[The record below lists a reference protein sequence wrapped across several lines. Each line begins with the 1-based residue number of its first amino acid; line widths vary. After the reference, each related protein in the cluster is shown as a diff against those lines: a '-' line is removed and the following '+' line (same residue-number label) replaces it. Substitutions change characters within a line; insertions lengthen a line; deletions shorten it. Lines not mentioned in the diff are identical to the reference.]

1 MLVRS
6 KRKYFLRDILNL
18 SQFTID
24 FPKTDVKLITLI
36 GEYHNEKIECGSYP
50 DEDIINIADYLKNIS
65 PSVNKKVI
73 LEYDKFLCSSESIVE
88 CSLNIKYTL
97 ENIDF
102 KKYKNIKK
110 IAMDFRTQFLGLKN
124 QYILY
129 SNPELILG
137 YSTKDILNIYVDT
150 FFLQI
155 SEKSKFLKGEKYN
168 KFVNILFSD
177 YLPRIN
183 SRFENMGRIIS
194 DKWDEMSEKDKNDNI
209 ISLKKLWSD
218 LSDYYILREFFK
230 DENIEEYVIIVGK
243 NHYDNI
249 YNYLK
254 TLHNFTHI
262 LHKTAT
268 IDKSG
273 KINCITTENILEY
286 RKKEIEYELNKA
298 Y

>member
-24 FPKTDVKLITLI
+24 FPKTDKKLITLI
-36 GEYHNEKIECGSYP
+36 GEYHNEKIECGSRS
-50 DEDIINIADYLKNIS
+50 EDIINIADYLKNIS
-65 PSVNKKVI
+65 PSVNKKVV
-73 LEYDKFLCSSESIVE
+73 LEYDKFLCSSESIAE
-88 CSLNIKYTL
+88 CSLNIKYIL

-110 IAMDFRTQFLGLKN
+110 VAMDFRTQFLGLKN

-129 SNPELILG
+129 NNPELILG
-137 YSTKDILNIYVDT
+137 YYTKDILNIYVDT

-155 SEKSKFLKGEKYN
+155 TEKSKFLKSEKYN

-183 SRFENMGRIIS
+183 SQFENLGRLIS
-194 DKWDEMSEKDKNDNI
+194 DKWGEMPEKDKNDVI
-209 ISLKKLWSD
+209 FSLKNVWSD
-218 LSDYYILREFFK
+218 LSDYYIIREFFK
-230 DENIEEYVIIVGK
+230 VEDIDEYVIIVGK
-243 NHYDNI
+243 KHYDNI
-249 YNYLK
+249 YNFLI
-254 TLHNFTHI
+254 TLPNFTYI
-262 LHKTAT
+262 LNKTAT
-268 IDKSG
+268 ITKSG
-273 KINCITTENILEY
+273 KINCLTTENILEY
-286 RKKEIEYELNKA
+286 IKKEVEYELSKA

>member
-24 FPKTDVKLITLI
+24 FPKTDVKFITLI
-36 GEYHNEKIECGSYP
+36 GEYHNEKIECGSHP
-50 DEDIINIADYLKNIS
+50 EEDIINIADYLKNIS
-65 PSVNKKVI
+65 PEINKKVI
-73 LEYDKFLCSSESIVE
+73 LEYDKFLCSSESIIE

-110 IAMDFRTQFLGLKN
+110 IAIDFRTQFLGLKN

-129 SNPELILG
+129 NNPELIIK

-155 SEKSKFLKGEKYN
+155 TEKSKFLKGEKYN

-183 SRFENMGRIIS
+183 SRFENLGRVIS
-194 DKWDEMSEKDKNDNI
+194 DKWSEMSEKEKNDNI

-230 DENIEEYVIIVGK
+230 DENIDEYIIIVGK

-249 YNYLK
+249 FNYLK
-254 TLHNFTHI
+254 TLPNFTYI
-262 LHKTAT
+262 LNKTAT
-268 IDKSG
+268 VNKSG

-286 RKKEIEYELNKA
+286 RKKEVEYELSKA

>member
-24 FPKTDVKLITLI
+24 FPKTDKKLITLI
-36 GEYHNEKIECGSYP
+36 GEYHNEKIDCGLRP
-50 DEDIINIADYLKNIS
+50 DEDIINISDYLKNIS
-65 PSVNKKVI
+65 PNVNKKVV
-73 LEYDKFLCSSESIVE
+73 LEYDRFLCSSESIVE

-110 IAMDFRTQFLGLKN
+110 IPIDFRTQFLGLKN
-124 QYILY
+124 QYVLY
-129 SNPELILG
+129 NKSDIISA
-137 YSTKDILNIYVDT
+137 YSTKDVLNIYVDT

-155 SEKSKFLKGEKYN
+155 TEKSKFLKGEKYN

-183 SRFENMGRIIS
+183 SRFENLGKLIF
-194 DKWDEMSEKDKNDNI
+194 DKWSEMSEKDKNDVI
-209 ISLKKLWSD
+209 FSLKKLWSD
-218 LSDYYILREFFK
+218 LSDYYIIREFFK
-230 DENIEEYVIIVGK
+230 DEDVEEYIIVVGK

-254 TLHNFTHI
+254 TLSNFTYI
-262 LHKTAT
+262 LDRTAT
-268 IDKSG
+268 VDKSG
-273 KINCITTENILEY
+273 KINCITTENMLEY
-286 RKKEIEYELNKA
+286 RKKEIEYELSKA

>member
-24 FPKTDVKLITLI
+24 FPKTDKKLITLI

-50 DEDIINIADYLKNIS
+50 DEDVINIADYLKNIS
-65 PSVNKKVI
+65 SSVNKKVV

-129 SNPELILG
+129 NNPELILG

-155 SEKSKFLKGEKYN
+155 EEKSKFLKGEKYN
-168 KFVNILFSD
+168 KFINILFSD
-177 YLPRIN
+177 YLPKIN
-183 SRFENMGRIIS
+183 SQFQNLGRLIS
-194 DKWDEMSEKDKNDNI
+194 DKWGEMSEKDKNDVI
-209 ISLKKLWSD
+209 ISLKNVWSD
-218 LSDYYILREFFK
+218 LSDYYIIREFFK
-230 DENIEEYVIIVGK
+230 VEDIDEYVIVVGK

-249 YNYLK
+249 YNYLI
-254 TLHNFTHI
+254 TLPNFKYI
-262 LHKTAT
+262 LDKTAT
-268 IDKSG
+268 ITKSG

-286 RKKEIEYELNKA
+286 RKKEVEYELSKA